1 MITIILFAVFGTAAA
16 LVYGHKNEYEPT
28 RILGIAGGSL
38 GFLFGITFSALI
50 GLHFASEED
59 YVKQRTEKKI
69 IEVFETKSWRGQR
82 YYSFYVETP
91 NGAAISRSVAANKAL
106 IQTKAQEPKAI
117 DIEYKRRSALW
128 YLPPSPSKIEEI
140 EDTPRT
146 KIIVPEDSIKFLK

>member
-16 LVYGHKNEYEPT
+16 VVYGHRNEYEPT

-38 GFLFGITFSALI
+38 GFLFGITASALI

-82 YYSFYVETP
+82 YYSFYVRETP
-91 NGAAISRSVAANKAL
+91 NGAAISRSVAANKAS
-106 IQTKAQEPKAI
+106 IQTKAQKPKAI

-128 YLPPSPSKIEEI
+128 YLPPIPSKIEGI
-140 EDTPRT
+140 EPKQKLYFQ
-146 KIIVPEDSIKFLK
+146 KIQSNF